1 MSGKKKKKETLF
13 PLLSSKDW
21 QLEKVLQNESRAGRG
36 WNMISILNSFL
47 SLEFLSKAMNTK
59 KGKEKKKN
67 NIYQKHLSP
76 YWKNLVFPSPCS
88 SFFLGCNTAKN
99 TINTTDIPRGKEMQV

>member
-59 KGKEKKKN
+59 KGKEKKKTIYTK
-67 NIYQKHLSP
+67 NISLHIEKIWCFLP
-76 YWKNLVFPSPCS
+76 PAAA
-88 SFFLGCNTAKN
+88 SF
-99 TINTTDIPRGKEMQV
+99 